1 MIIIC
6 PKCSS
11 KFKVDDAL
19 LQKQGIRMRCSV
31 CSNIFTLEKE
41 IPDLVE
47 SEPDKPE
54 MQDIQK
60 KQDEY
65 DAQYE
70 STPIDTGLT
79 FSGNNQPAAD
89 ESVVEKSI
97 ITKKAK
103 SQSLRNTLTGLF
115 VMIIIAIALIL
126 SYSKT
131 GSLRLFDWNSEK
143 SSQKE
148 AVYPFSIKD
157 TDTTFKYLNIE
168 ERGQI
173 LIIKGIV
180 RKNEYKPLKS
190 LQVEIRIYSKE
201 NNLLATKTVY
211 AGRVPL
217 DTDFLLKK
225 ESDIDAMLMDSSSS
239 LGVLSQV
246 NEIPFS
252 VAFFGQPVLSTSSIQ
267 AEVKEY
273 VWQ

>member
-1 MIIIC
+1 MIIVC

-31 CSNIFTLEKE
+31 CSNIFALERE
-41 IPDLVE
+41 TPDLSE
-47 SEPDKPE
+47 AEPDKSGIE
-54 MQDIQK
+54 DIQE
-60 KQDEY
+60 KQSGQDVKF
-65 DAQYE
+65 E
-70 STPIDTGLT
+70 SAPIDTGLS
-79 FSGNNQPAAD
+79 FSGDKHPVVD
-89 ESVVEKSI
+89 EPVVVKS
-97 ITKKAK
+97 ITKKDK
-103 SQSLRNTLTGLF
+103 PHSLRNTLTGLF
-115 VMIIIAIALIL
+115 VMIIITIALIL

-131 GSLRLFDWNSEK
+131 GSLRLFDWNGDK

-148 AVYPFSIKD
+148 AVYPFTIKD

-190 LQVEIRIYSKE
+190 LQVEIRIYGRE
-201 NNLLATKTVY
+201 NNLLASKTVY
-211 AGRVPL
+211 AGKVPL
-217 DTDFLLKK
+217 ETDFLLK
-225 ESDIDAMLMDSSSS
+225 EEPDIDAMLMDGSSS

-252 VAFFGQPVLSTSSIQ
+252 VAFYGQPVLSTSSIQ

>member
-1 MIIIC
+1 MIIVC

-11 KFKVDDAL
+11 KFKVDDSL

-31 CSNIFTLEKE
+31 CSNIFTLERE

-47 SEPDKPE
+47 PESDKPE
-54 MQDIQK
+54 AENLQK
-60 KQDEY
+60 KQNGY
-65 DAQYE
+65 DVKYE
-70 STPIDTGLT
+70 SAPIDTGLT
-79 FSGNNQPAAD
+79 FSADKQPVADKPAA
-89 ESVVEKSI
+89 EKPA
-97 ITKKAK
+97 ITRKTKPRN
-103 SQSLRNTLTGLF
+103 LRNTLTGLF
-115 VMIIIAIALIL
+115 VMIIIIIALIL

-131 GSLRLFDWNSEK
+131 GRLNFFDGFGNK
-143 SSQKE
+143 SSRQE
-148 AVYPFSIKD
+148 TVYPFSIKD
-157 TDTTFKYLNIE
+157 TDTAFKYLNIGE
-168 ERGQI
+168 TGQV

-180 RKNEYKPLKS
+180 RKNENKPLKS
-190 LQVEIRIYSKE
+190 LQVEIRIYDKDS
-201 NNLLATKTVY
+201 NLLAAKTVY

-225 ESDIDAMLMDSSSS
+225 EPDIDAILMDGRGS

-252 VAFFGQPVLSTSSIQ
+252 VAFYGQPILNTSSIQ